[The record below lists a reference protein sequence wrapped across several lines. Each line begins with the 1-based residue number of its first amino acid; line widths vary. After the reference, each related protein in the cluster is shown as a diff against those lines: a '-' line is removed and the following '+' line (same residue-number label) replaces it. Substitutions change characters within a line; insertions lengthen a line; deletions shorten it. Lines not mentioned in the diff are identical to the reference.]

1 MTDFFC
7 PDGGYMVAIRKM
19 YYVICW
25 FPEIML
31 HLTIQVVAK
40 IQSIW
45 IYFALALSSNL
56 ILFIFPKWLV
66 ALQTQATTHIIH

>member
-40 IQSIW
+40 I
-45 IYFALALSSNL
+45 
-56 ILFIFPKWLV
+56 
-66 ALQTQATTHIIH
+66 